1 MEALAAQ
8 KAGKSKMQ
16 GDKVQVDKAE
26 AEGDKMLVDDHAAT
40 SSGFPTPAMSADTP
54 DTHARTFTGESTVGS
69 VADVQAYWT
78 MGIASERDAS
88 EYNTDF
94 EDAVTGDA
102 VHEPDPDIDEELA
115 QIA

>member
-1 MEALAAQ
+1 METE
-8 KAGKSKMQ
+8 
-16 GDKVQVDKAE
+16 D
-26 AEGDKMLVDDHAAT
+26 DKMLVDDHAAT

-78 MGIASERDAS
+78 MGIASERDPS

-102 VHEPDPDIDEELA
+102 AREPDPDIDEELA